1 MSDIMKNDQRR
12 LRDRVAVFACIAI
25 ATIAIDQLTKMWA
38 LSALADGRTIRV
50 IPGLLSLTLV
60 RNPGASLGM
69 GSGMTWL
76 ISLLAMAAC
85 VALVVL
91 AVRTISMKWT
101 VLFAFA
107 FAGAFGN
114 LIDRVIYAEGFLN
127 GKVVDFLNYGWSIG
141 NVADIFLMLAG
152 VAAVLLL
159 FLGEPFS
166 QKDLDEANGKTL
178 GDDANATD
186 DGAKAARA
194 VSYPLPTRSSANDST
209 SRSPKCLAFPGP
221 RRPTSSK
228 ADRRACSAGT
238 FPNRRPCRQAKP

>member
-1 MSDIMKNDQRR
+1 MKNDQRR

-25 ATIAIDQLTKMWA
+25 AAIAIDQLTKMWA

-186 DGAKAARA
+186 DG
-194 VSYPLPTRSSANDST
+194 TSANDST

-238 FPNRRPCRQAKP
+238 FPNRRSCRQAKP

>member
-1 MSDIMKNDQRR
+1 M
-12 LRDRVAVFACIAI
+12 AVFACIAI

-107 FAGAFGN
+107 FGN

-178 GDDANATD
+178 GDDA
-186 DGAKAARA
+186 

>member
-1 MSDIMKNDQRR
+1 MKNDQRR

-60 RNPGASLGM
+60 RNPGASL
-69 GSGMTWL
+69 GMTWL

-186 DGAKAARA
+186 DGAKAA
-194 VSYPLPTRSSANDST
+194 
-209 SRSPKCLAFPGP
+209 
-221 RRPTSSK
+221 
-228 ADRRACSAGT
+228 
-238 FPNRRPCRQAKP
+238 